1 MPTVIR
7 GDGSVRAHRALLTP
21 ERKLL
26 FGCERN
32 RFLFLT
38 GAFFLVTFFTFY
50 VSVADNVPWY
60 AALASWFAWTA
71 LCGLY
76 LYYLR
81 RMGKQ
86 GGYYTD
92 MHQRIIREQRSYPR
106 SAHAAAPVRLVRD
119 QQRF

>member
-1 MPTVIR
+1 LPAVLR
-7 GDGSVRAHRALLTP
+7 RDGSVRAHRALLTP

-26 FGCERN
+26 FECERS
-32 RFLFLT
+32 RFLFLS

-50 VSVADNVPWY
+50 LNVADNVPWFIALGGWLAW
-60 AALASWFAWTA
+60 AALCAIYF
-71 LCGLY
+71 
-76 LYYLR
+76 YYLR

-86 GGYYTD
+86 GGYYTE

-106 SAHAAAPVRLVRD
+106 SAHAATPVRLVRD